1 MSKVDDLRSLFV
13 NAHHLLNLYRPH
25 QARESLI
32 LMMEQQLQRSREE
45 IQQMDK
51 VRLEIERL
59 LDQLQTEGGQ
69 VDSTK
74 QSPEDTGPSGDST
87 QSKMETSRLVW
98 NLLDQED

>member
-51 VRLEIERL
+51 VRLEIESL

-74 QSPEDTGPSGDST
+74 QSPEDTDPSGDT
-87 QSKMETSRLVW
+87 TTSKMEKSRLVW